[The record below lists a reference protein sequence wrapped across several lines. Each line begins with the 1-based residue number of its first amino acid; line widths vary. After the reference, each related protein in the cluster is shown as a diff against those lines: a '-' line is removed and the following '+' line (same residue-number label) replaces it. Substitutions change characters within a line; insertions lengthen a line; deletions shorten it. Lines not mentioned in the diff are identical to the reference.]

1 MSANQGGRGCLLW
14 TASEIRQW
22 SGPMTVG
29 VLHLHLGVNGKQQI
43 LLLGWMQLSFPF
55 SPSMLRFCPFEPDW
69 KVWRVSLVEGNC
81 YFSSLAFHR
90 QGRRW
95 ASQAPRSTWKGSKK
109 TGRGQ
114 GGLWTPTQQVRGS
127 LKSTSQLLS
136 PRPSL
141 RPGRSRGL
149 SHSCN
154 RATHGRTPW
163 RWERDKGESQ
173 AMSSQ

>member
-1 MSANQGGRGCLLW
+1 
-14 TASEIRQW
+14 
-22 SGPMTVG
+22 MTVG

-55 SPSMLRFCPFEPDW
+55 SPSMLRFCPFKPDW
-69 KVWRVSLVEGNC
+69 KVWRVSMVEGNC

-95 ASQAPRSTWKGSKK
+95 ARQAPRSTWKGSKK
-109 TGRGQ
+109 TGRGH

-127 LKSTSQLLS
+127 LKSISQLLS

-141 RPGRSRGL
+141 CQAGAVAFLTVATEPHMDRPPGDENVTRERARRCLPREDNTELIAPSPRPRSGPV
-149 SHSCN
+149 C
-154 RATHGRTPW
+154 
-163 RWERDKGESQ
+163 EVE
-173 AMSSQ
+173 